1 VAEAHIDRGSAAYE
15 PPDFEGHEP
24 RRCRDHRTVGP
35 HRAWCHDCG
44 EWCYPDSPCPGC
56 AIVLPRPT
64 VQAALDLLGYV
75 GDHGGGERR
84 HMIGD
89 RPAPVDTACPSCRA
103 NLLAD
108 ELREAL

>member
-1 VAEAHIDRGSAAYE
+1 VTGEQAAYE
-15 PPDFEGHEP
+15 PPDFEGHEI
-24 RRCRDHRTVGP
+24 T
-35 HRAWCHDCG
+35 
-44 EWCYPDSPCPGC
+44 

>member
-1 VAEAHIDRGSAAYE
+1 
-15 PPDFEGHEP
+15 
-24 RRCRDHRTVGP
+24 
-35 HRAWCHDCG
+35 
-44 EWCYPDSPCPGC
+44 
-56 AIVLPRPT
+56 